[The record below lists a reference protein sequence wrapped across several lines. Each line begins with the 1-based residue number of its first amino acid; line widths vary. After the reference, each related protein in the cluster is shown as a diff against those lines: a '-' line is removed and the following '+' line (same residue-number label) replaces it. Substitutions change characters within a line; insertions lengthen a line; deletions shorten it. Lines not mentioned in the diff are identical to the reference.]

1 MSLKDVQS
9 SSMWRSESVG
19 CSVMS
24 DSVTTWTASSPG
36 SSVHGILQARKLECV
51 AILFSRESSWC
62 RDHLGLS
69 PKLQADSL
77 QSEPP
82 GKSSRWRIS
91 PQIPPTFVCPEK
103 EHAAWEKHATVEFPA
118 NCRGLQSNEYNSA
131 TVYPF
136 SFLLSELPKWCVGG
150 KKKKTW
156 LRQTQEKWGEI
167 LFIKW
172 EHIKMC
178 WHKISCLNPIM
189 FISI

>member
-1 MSLKDVQS
+1 MFKVRLCEEVKVLVAQLCLTL
-9 SSMWRSESVG
+9 WQHG
-19 CSVMS
+19 L
-24 DSVTTWTASSPG
+24 ASSPG

-51 AILFSRESSWC
+51 AVLFSRESSWC

-118 NCRGLQSNEYNSA
+118 NCRRLQSNKYNSA

-136 SFLLSELPKWCVGG
+136 SFLLSELPKWCVG
-150 KKKKTW
+150 KKKKKKILVTSDP
-156 LRQTQEKWGEI
+156 GEVGWN
-167 LFIKW
+167 FI
-172 EHIKMC
+172 HQVRTY
-178 WHKISCLNPIM
+178 
-189 FISI
+189 